1 MLKMIK
7 SVYANIKSC
16 VRYENHLSVGLMQGE
31 SLSPFLFPL
40 YNRFEDEF
48 TKICVNLPDRNER
61 LNENQNPMTYNCHRR
76 E

>member
-1 MLKMIK
+1 
-7 SVYANIKSC
+7 
-16 VRYENHLSVGLMQGE
+16 MQGE

-61 LNENQNPMTYNCHRR
+61 VNENQNLMTYNCHRR